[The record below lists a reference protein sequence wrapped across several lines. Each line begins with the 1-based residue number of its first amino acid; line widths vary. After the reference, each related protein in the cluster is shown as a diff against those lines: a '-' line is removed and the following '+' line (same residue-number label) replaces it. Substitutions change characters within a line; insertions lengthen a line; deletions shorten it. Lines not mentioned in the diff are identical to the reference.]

1 MSTATQTAEATPE
14 RVELYRLR
22 DELAHT
28 YNPANALE
36 RMLVTQMAQSWIRL
50 QRAQEAEAKYFRER
64 DVFDA
69 ITNDFNRYKAITRYV
84 TECERAWR
92 HAMLHLEKVQRRR
105 QRTDLSSPYARRRP
119 APEPALAVAVPSEP
133 VPTTPWPSQRK

>member
-50 QRAQEAEAKYFRER
+50 QRAQEAEEKNFRER
-64 DVFDA
+64 DVCDA

-119 APEPALAVAVPSEP
+119 
-133 VPTTPWPSQRK
+133 